1 MVDVSRPDDL
11 QRLSNQ
17 LIAVLALNALGGA
30 RSRIDTEPIA
40 VRCYEL
46 APRRFSWKTRDH
58 PNMYTTVQALID
70 ARRQRNDALVGGG
83 PKIGWLLTP
92 AGVDWIESHPRD
104 VAAAGLSGASNLR
117 LEQTRALKRI
127 ADHAAFMAWRPD
139 AEPLA
144 PFEAASA
151 VYLPPDAPARVIAD
165 RIAELSTFAQSA
177 GFRREQEYLEWL
189 KQAFNAKS

>member
-1 MVDVSRPDDL
+1 MPATPQPEDL

-30 RSRIDTEPIA
+30 QSRIDTEPIA

-70 ARRQRNDALVGGG
+70 ARRQRNGALVGGR
-83 PKIGWLLTP
+83 PQIGWLLTP
-92 AGVDWIESHPRD
+92 AGVEWIASHPRD
-104 VAAAGLSGASNLR
+104 AAAGLGGASSLR

-127 ADHAAFMAWRPD
+127 ADHPAFANWQPD
-139 AEPLA
+139 AAPLA
-144 PFEAASA
+144 LFEAASA
-151 VYLPPDAPARVIAD
+151 VYLPPDAPAQVIEN
-165 RIAELSTFAQSA
+165 RIAELATFAQSA
-177 GFRREQEYLEWL
+177 GLQREQEYLEWL